1 MNMIQDTKIL
11 LKDIEIAERIF
22 GNNIGAIKGLTTR
35 KIASNM
41 IDPSIM
47 LPEELY
53 KIKKDVTLAID
64 IIKVNNC
71 YFLTSISLHIF
82 YRTAQYLNRLTAVNL
97 AKALE
102 EVIQTYKKEN
112 LTITII
118 KADNKFQRIV
128 KVIQE
133 LLPQDNIKFDFCA
146 PNDHIPEAE
155 RNN

>member
-1 MNMIQDTKIL
+1 MV
-11 LKDIEIAERIF
+11 
-22 GNNIGAIKGLTTR
+22 
-35 KIASNM
+35 
-41 IDPSIM
+41 DPSIM
-47 LPEELY
+47 LPKELY
-53 KIKKDVTLAID
+53 KIQKDVKLAID

-102 EVIQTYKKEN
+102 EVIQTYKKAN
-112 LTITII
+112 LTIKII
-118 KADNKFQRIV
+118 KADNEFQRIV
-128 KVIQE
+128 KVMHG

-146 PNDHIPEAE
+146 PNNHVPEAE